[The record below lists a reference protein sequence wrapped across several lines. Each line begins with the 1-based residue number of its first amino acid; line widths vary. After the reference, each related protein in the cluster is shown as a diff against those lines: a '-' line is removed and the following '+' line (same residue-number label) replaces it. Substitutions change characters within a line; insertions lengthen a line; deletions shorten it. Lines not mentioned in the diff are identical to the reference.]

1 MKKFLIF
8 VMMSAM
14 ALIGCGK
21 EEVKE
26 EGKLTKVQIVLDWT
40 PNTNHTGIFVAKEK
54 GYFEENGLDVEIL
67 PAPEGSTTQLIGSGK
82 SQFGISFQDELGT
95 YFSKDEKLPVTVLAA
110 ILQHNT
116 SGLISL
122 KEKNIQ
128 SFKDLEGKTY
138 GTWDSPIEQGM
149 LKYLMSKEGADF
161 SKVNVIPYSWDV
173 VSALKTNTDAAWIFY
188 AWDGIALENEGI
200 KTNFL
205 EAKVLPELDYYT
217 PVIIGNNDF
226 IKNNPE
232 VTEKFISAL
241 KKGYMFA
248 VDNAEEATDILI
260 KNSPELKE
268 KRDFVLASQKWI
280 NNQYVDENK
289 SWGIIDQN
297 RWDAFYQWL
306 YDSKVID
313 KQIEKGYGFT
323 NEFNK

>member
-1 MKKFLIF
+1 MFFNYYNEKVYYEEFGEGKPILIIHGLACNIELMKGCIEPIFKKVNSYKRIYIDLLGMGKSNNYSLEYASSDKILEMLLSFIKEKIDKEFL
-8 VMMSAM
+8 
-14 ALIGCGK
+14 LIGESYGGYLSRGIISKCYK
-21 EEVKE
+21 NVK
-26 EGKLTKVQIVLDWT
+26 
-40 PNTNHTGIFVAKEK
+40 
-54 GYFEENGLDVEIL
+54 GLMLLCSMIIPD
-67 PAPEGSTTQLIGSGK
+67 
-82 SQFGISFQDELGT
+82 D
-95 YFSKDEKLPVTVLAA
+95 SKRVLPVGNLKFHDKEFLEKMDKNRRKLFLEYMIIANEKMYKRFEKEV
-110 ILQHNT
+110 I
-116 SGLISL
+116 SG
-122 KEKNIQ
+122 
-128 SFKDLEGKTY
+128 
-138 GTWDSPIEQGM
+138 IEQ
-149 LKYLMSKEGADF
+149 A
-161 SKVNVIPYSWDV
+161 
-173 VSALKTNTDAAWIFY
+173 
-188 AWDGIALENEGI
+188 
-200 KTNFL
+200 
-205 EAKVLPELDYYT
+205 
-217 PVIIGNNDF
+217 NNDF

-248 VDNAEEATDILI
+248 VDNAEEAADILI